1 MNCRATLAARGADVT
16 DAPRRRV
23 ITTKT
28 STGMPTVPKTPNGSL
43 TKILISSHVSFAKRA
58 NHRLTVRPQEP
69 SYRIMNL
76 LSRLAAGAVLVVS
89 ATALSV
95 SRRMPRHRHKRPIR
109 TLPLTYEAASVKPNK
124 SGGQGSS
131 IRRLPGGRLQATN
144 MPLRALITF
153 AYQLQPFQLV
163 GIPPWIRNETFDI
176 VAKMEGD
183 PPPVMPG
190 QRTGPHMV
198 AMRTL
203 LAERFKLAVHR
214 ETREMDIYALVLAR
228 PDGKPGPALKPTTQD
243 CAAMMAAAR
252 GGPPPGPAPGPNSPV
267 VCGMRGLPGRLVASA
282 HADEPC
288 SRTTCP
294 GKCSVSSSI
303 APGSVVAGTSRSL
316 SRPNGR

>member
-1 MNCRATLAARGADVT
+1 MT
-16 DAPRRRV
+16 
-23 ITTKT
+23 
-28 STGMPTVPKTPNGSL
+28 
-43 TKILISSHVSFAKRA
+43 
-58 NHRLTVRPQEP
+58 
-69 SYRIMNL
+69 L

-95 SRRMPRHRHKRPIR
+95 SRPHAQTPAQAPDPKAV
-109 TLPLTYEAASVKPNK
+109 LTYEAASVKPNK
-124 SGGQGSS
+124 SGVQGSS
-131 IRRLPGGRLQATN
+131 IRRFPGGRLQATN

-163 GIPPWIRNETFDI
+163 EDPGWIRNETFDI

-190 QRTGPHMV
+190 SGPDPHMV

-214 ETREMDIYALVLAR
+214 ETRQMDIYELVLAR
-228 PDGKPGPALKPTTQD
+228 PDGKLGPALKPTTQD

-267 VCGMRGLPGRLVASA
+267 VCGMRGLPGRLVAGAMPMAQLASNLSGQVQRIVVDRTGLSGGWDFEITFA
-282 HADEPC
+282 PERPLNPPPGVEFPAADPN
-288 SRTTCP
+288 
-294 GKCSVSSSI
+294 
-303 APGSVVAGTSRSL
+303 APSLFTAMQEQLGLKLQSTKGPVELLVVERVEQPISD
-316 SRPNGR
+316 

>member
-1 MNCRATLAARGADVT
+1 MT
-16 DAPRRRV
+16 
-23 ITTKT
+23 
-28 STGMPTVPKTPNGSL
+28 
-43 TKILISSHVSFAKRA
+43 
-58 NHRLTVRPQEP
+58 
-69 SYRIMNL
+69 L

-95 SRRMPRHRHKRPIR
+95 SRPHAQTPAQA
-109 TLPLTYEAASVKPNK
+109 PDPNAALTYEAASVKPNK
-124 SGGQGSS
+124 SGVQGSS
-131 IRRLPGGRLQATN
+131 IRRFPGGRLQATN

-163 GIPPWIRNETFDI
+163 EDPGWIRNETFDI

-190 QRTGPHMV
+190 SGPDPHMV

-214 ETREMDIYALVLAR
+214 ETRQMDIYELVLAR
-228 PDGKPGPALKPTTQD
+228 PDGKLGPALKPTTQD

-267 VCGMRGLPGRLVASA
+267 VCGMRGLPGRLVAGAMPMALLASNLSGQVQRIVIDRTGLSGA
-282 HADEPC
+282 WDFEITFAPERPLNPPPGVEFPPADPN
-288 SRTTCP
+288 
-294 GKCSVSSSI
+294 
-303 APGSVVAGTSRSL
+303 APSLFTAMQEQLGLRLQSTKGPVEVLVVERIEQ
-316 SRPNGR
+316 PIPD

>member
-1 MNCRATLAARGADVT
+1 MT
-16 DAPRRRV
+16 
-23 ITTKT
+23 
-28 STGMPTVPKTPNGSL
+28 
-43 TKILISSHVSFAKRA
+43 
-58 NHRLTVRPQEP
+58 
-69 SYRIMNL
+69 L

-95 SRRMPRHRHKRPIR
+95 SRPQAQTPAQA
-109 TLPLTYEAASVKPNK
+109 PDPNAVLTYEAASVKPNK
-124 SGGQGSS
+124 SGVQGSS
-131 IRRLPGGRLQATN
+131 IRRFPGGRLQATN

-163 GIPPWIRNETFDI
+163 EDPGWIRNETFDI

-190 QRTGPHMV
+190 SGPDPHMV

-214 ETREMDIYALVLAR
+214 ETRQMDIYELVLAR
-228 PDGKPGPALKPTTQD
+228 PDGKLGPALKPTTQD

-267 VCGMRGLPGRLVASA
+267 VCGMRGLPGRLVAGAMPMAQLASNLSGQVQRIVVDRTGLSGGWDFEITFA
-282 HADEPC
+282 PERPLNPPPGVEFPAADPN
-288 SRTTCP
+288 
-294 GKCSVSSSI
+294 
-303 APGSVVAGTSRSL
+303 APSLFTAMQEQLGLKLQSTKGPVEVLVVERVEQPISD
-316 SRPNGR
+316 

>member
-1 MNCRATLAARGADVT
+1 MT
-16 DAPRRRV
+16 
-23 ITTKT
+23 
-28 STGMPTVPKTPNGSL
+28 
-43 TKILISSHVSFAKRA
+43 
-58 NHRLTVRPQEP
+58 
-69 SYRIMNL
+69 L

-95 SRRMPRHRHKRPIR
+95 SRPHAQTPAQAPDPKAV
-109 TLPLTYEAASVKPNK
+109 LTYEAASVKPNK
-124 SGGQGSS
+124 SGVQGSS
-131 IRRLPGGRLQATN
+131 IRRFPGGRLQATN

-163 GIPPWIRNETFDI
+163 EDPGWIRNETFDI

-190 QRTGPHMV
+190 SGPDPHMV

-214 ETREMDIYALVLAR
+214 ETRQMDIYELVLAR
-228 PDGKPGPALKPTTQD
+228 PDGKLGPALKPTTQD

-267 VCGMRGLPGRLVASA
+267 VCGMRGLPGRLVAGAMPMAQLASNLSGQVQRIVVDRTGLSGGWDFEITFA
-282 HADEPC
+282 PERPLNPPPGVEFPAADPN
-288 SRTTCP
+288 
-294 GKCSVSSSI
+294 
-303 APGSVVAGTSRSL
+303 APSLFTAMQEQLGLKLQSTKGPVEVLVVERVEQPISD
-316 SRPNGR
+316 

>member
-1 MNCRATLAARGADVT
+1 MT
-16 DAPRRRV
+16 
-23 ITTKT
+23 
-28 STGMPTVPKTPNGSL
+28 
-43 TKILISSHVSFAKRA
+43 
-58 NHRLTVRPQEP
+58 
-69 SYRIMNL
+69 L

-95 SRRMPRHRHKRPIR
+95 SRPHAQAPAQA
-109 TLPLTYEAASVKPNK
+109 PVPNAVLTYEAASVKPNK
-124 SGGQGSS
+124 SGVQGSS
-131 IRRLPGGRLQATN
+131 IRRFPGGRLQATN

-163 GIPPWIRNETFDI
+163 EDPGWIRNDTFDI

-190 QRTGPHMV
+190 SGPDPHMV

-214 ETREMDIYALVLAR
+214 ETRQMDIYELVLAR
-228 PDGKPGPALKPTTQD
+228 PDGKLGPALKPTTQD

-267 VCGMRGLPGRLVASA
+267 VCGMRGLPGRLVAGAMPMAQLASNLSGQVQRIVVDRTGLSGGWDFEITFA
-282 HADEPC
+282 PERPLNPPPGVEFPPADPN
-288 SRTTCP
+288 
-294 GKCSVSSSI
+294 
-303 APGSVVAGTSRSL
+303 APSLFTAMQEQLGLKLQSTKGPVEVLVVERVEQPISD
-316 SRPNGR
+316 